1 MFKFCAKYKK
11 TEIKCGNVVFF
22 LTFPHFIPLF
32 ILNFDVRD
40 KKLADCKILY
50 FEKNHKCQINKPQSH
65 QRKPMPDIRNL
76 NGLSDSQTARL

>member
-1 MFKFCAKYKK
+1 MLY
-11 TEIKCGNVVFF
+11 F

-50 FEKNHKCQINKPQSH
+50 FEKNHKQYFLNVIVNNDVICNSIC
-65 QRKPMPDIRNL
+65 IGTNL
-76 NGLSDSQTARL
+76 H